1 MFMNHKG
8 LKSILNYAVG
18 EVIIITIGLLIALQ
32 VTNFSEQNN
41 DEKIAVN
48 YLNKI
53 DSDIGKDIYDL
64 NNIID
69 QRKKSLIMCDSMLSY
84 YRNKRVINKKLFEK
98 GFFSIFIEGGFNVNR
113 VAFNSLLNSGYL
125 KNLNQ
130 KSIENELY
138 QYYSSS
144 DELLFVEEKFS
155 DSSQYVEELLK
166 EKGFSIE
173 FKEAFKWNNPDTVD
187 FSYKKLVKYP
197 DLHSHLIHS
206 RMFLTELIGL
216 YEALKNEGEIT
227 KKNISFLI

>member
-84 YRNKRVINKKLFEK
+84 YRNKRVINKKLFDK
-98 GFFSIFIEGGFNVNR
+98 GFF
-113 VAFNSLLNSGYL
+113 
-125 KNLNQ
+125 
-130 KSIENELY
+130 
-138 QYYSSS
+138 
-144 DELLFVEEKFS
+144 
-155 DSSQYVEELLK
+155 
-166 EKGFSIE
+166 
-173 FKEAFKWNNPDTVD
+173 
-187 FSYKKLVKYP
+187 
-197 DLHSHLIHS
+197 
-206 RMFLTELIGL
+206 
-216 YEALKNEGEIT
+216 
-227 KKNISFLI
+227 